1 MKQRTP
7 YAGFKRNRHILYIL
21 PWLLGFLLFQA
32 VPMLVSLVCG
42 FTDFHLFRGVT
53 KVGLMNYVSLLTD
66 DTVLRSIGRTM
77 LFACI
82 SVPLK
87 LTAAMLAAL
96 LLARQMRGI
105 RVFRTLYYLPSIL
118 GGSVAAA
125 VLWKALFRDQG
136 MVNAL
141 LTTLHLPAVSWLGDQ
156 SAALWV
162 LILLRVWE
170 FGAPMLLF
178 LAALR
183 QIPQD
188 LIDAANIDGAGA
200 VTRFFRIK
208 LPMISPVVFY
218 NLMLSFCSALQEF
231 NAPFVITEG
240 GPRGATTLLPL
251 LLYRSAFTA
260 NEMGYAS
267 AMAWVLFLI
276 SAACSAAFLLV
287 RKKLVYLPD
296 ETDAGGTT

>member
-1 MKQRTP
+1 MKRSRTQLRRRSA
-7 YAGFKRNRHILYIL
+7 YLYIL
-21 PWLLGFLLFQA
+21 PWLIGFAVFRLL
-32 VPMLVSLVCG
+32 PMLWSFVCG
-42 FTDFHLFRGVT
+42 FTDMNLFRGVRQT
-53 KVGLMNYVSLLTD
+53 GLMNYTEIFADS
-66 DTVLRSIGRTM
+66 TVLRAVGRTM
-77 LFACI
+77 LFACV

-118 GGSVAAA
+118 GGSIAAA
-125 VLWKALFRDQG
+125 VLWKAMFRDQG
-136 MVNAL
+136 MVNAI
-141 LTTLHLPAVSWLGDQ
+141 LTALHLPAVSWLGEPH
-156 SAALWV
+156 AAMWV

-170 FGAPMLLF
+170 FGSPMLLF

-188 LIDAANIDGAGA
+188 LLDAADIDGAGA
-200 VTRFFRIK
+200 VRRFFRIK

-218 NLMLSFCSALQEF
+218 NLMLSFCAALQEF
-231 NAPFVITEG
+231 SAPFVITDG
-240 GPRGATTLLPL
+240 GPRGATTLLSL

-267 AMAWVLFLI
+267 ALAWVLFLI
-276 SAACSAAFLLV
+276 SAACSAAFLLL
-287 RKKLVYLPD
+287 RKKLIYLPD
-296 ETDAGGTT
+296 EQDAGGAA

>member
-1 MKQRTP
+1 MKRSRTQLRRRSA
-7 YAGFKRNRHILYIL
+7 YLYIL
-21 PWLLGFLLFQA
+21 PWLIGFAVFRLL
-32 VPMLVSLVCG
+32 PMLWSFVCG
-42 FTDFHLFRGVT
+42 FTDMNLFRGVRQT
-53 KVGLMNYVSLLTD
+53 GLMNYTEIFADS
-66 DTVLRSIGRTM
+66 TVLRAVGRTM
-77 LFACI
+77 LFACV

-125 VLWKALFRDQG
+125 VLWKAMFRDQG
-136 MVNAL
+136 MVNAI
-141 LTTLHLPAVSWLGDQ
+141 LTALHLPAVSWLGEPH
-156 SAALWV
+156 AAMWV

-170 FGAPMLLF
+170 FGSPMLLF

-188 LIDAANIDGAGA
+188 LLDAADIDGAGA
-200 VTRFFRIK
+200 VRRFFRIK

-218 NLMLSFCSALQEF
+218 NLMLSFCAALQEF
-231 NAPFVITEG
+231 SAPFVITDG
-240 GPRGATTLLPL
+240 GPRGATTLLSL

-267 AMAWVLFLI
+267 ALAWVLFLI
-276 SAACSAAFLLV
+276 SAACSAAFLLL

-296 ETDAGGTT
+296 EQDAGGAA

>member
-1 MKQRTP
+1 MKRSRTQLRRRSA
-7 YAGFKRNRHILYIL
+7 YLYIL
-21 PWLLGFLLFQA
+21 PWLIGFAVFRLL
-32 VPMLVSLVCG
+32 PMLWSFVCG
-42 FTDFHLFRGVT
+42 FTDMNLFRGVRQT
-53 KVGLMNYVSLLTD
+53 GLMNYTEIFADS
-66 DTVLRSIGRTM
+66 TVLRAVGRTM
-77 LFACI
+77 LFACV

-118 GGSVAAA
+118 GGSIAAA
-125 VLWKALFRDQG
+125 VLWKAMFRDQG
-136 MVNAL
+136 MVNAI
-141 LTTLHLPAVSWLGDQ
+141 LTALHLPAVSWLGEPH
-156 SAALWV
+156 AAMWV

-170 FGAPMLLF
+170 FGSPMLLF

-188 LIDAANIDGAGA
+188 LLDAADIDGAGA
-200 VTRFFRIK
+200 VRRFFRIK

-218 NLMLSFCSALQEF
+218 NLMLSFCAALQEF
-231 NAPFVITEG
+231 SAPFVITDG
-240 GPRGATTLLPL
+240 GPRGATTLLSL

-267 AMAWVLFLI
+267 ALAWVLFLI
-276 SAACSAAFLLV
+276 SEACSAAFLLL
-287 RKKLVYLPD
+287 RKKLIYLPD
-296 ETDAGGTT
+296 EQDAGGAA